1 MDEVMP
7 KKKDTGEESQMDV
20 SDIAVDIDKF
30 LTKIRWSENS
40 AGNINPAL
48 FVVVNPKVAS
58 FNWTRL

>member
-30 LTKIRWSENS
+30 LTKIR
-40 AGNINPAL
+40 
-48 FVVVNPKVAS
+48 
-58 FNWTRL
+58 